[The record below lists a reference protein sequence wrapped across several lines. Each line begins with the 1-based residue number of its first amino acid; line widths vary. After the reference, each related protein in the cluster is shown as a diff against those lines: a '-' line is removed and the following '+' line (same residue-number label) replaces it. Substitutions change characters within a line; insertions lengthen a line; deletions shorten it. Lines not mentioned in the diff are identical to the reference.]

1 MSDANVAAYRERIRE
16 LSHRIS
22 GLERLIK
29 LSQVLNSTL
38 ELAPLLDMIIQ
49 IATELTDTAAAS
61 IMLVD
66 KETRE
71 LRFAA
76 VTGQRSASIK
86 PFPVPLEGSI
96 AGTVAAENKPLL
108 IRDARNDPRW
118 YQEVDKATGFVTR
131 SIMAVPL
138 QVRGRVIGVLEA
150 LNKQGDS
157 EMTWEDVQILTT
169 LANQAAIAVENA
181 RLVAELHVAYD
192 ELNELD
198 RMKTDF
204 ISIAAHELRTPLS
217 VILGYA
223 MFLKDDASGT
233 MKEQVDIVLQSAM
246 HLRSLID
253 DMLNLRQVDQ
263 GEATLELEM
272 VPLQDLVTT
281 AVDEIRS
288 ISEAKGL
295 ELTLSLPEE
304 RLMIE
309 ADRNKMTIVLLNLLS
324 NAVKFTG
331 SGGTIGVR
339 VGGDSHQRWFT
350 VWDSGIGIA
359 QENLQRIFDRFYQVE
374 SSLARHYEGMG
385 LGLPIAREMVELHH
399 GHITVESMP
408 GKGSAFTVTIPVALS
423 R

>member
-1 MSDANVAAYRERIRE
+1 M
-16 LSHRIS
+16 SHRIS
-22 GLERLIK
+22 SLERLIK
-29 LSQVLNSTL
+29 LSQVINSTL

-49 IATELTDTAAAS
+49 IAAELTDTASAS
-61 IMLVD
+61 VMLVD

-76 VTGQRSASIK
+76 VTGQKSASVR
-86 PFPVPLEGSI
+86 PFPVPMEGSI

-108 IRDARNDPRW
+108 IRDARSDPRW
-118 YQEVDKATGFVTR
+118 YQEVDKATGFVTQ

-138 QVRGRVIGVLEA
+138 QVRGQVIGVLEA
-150 LNKQGDS
+150 LNKRGET
-157 EMTWEDVQILTT
+157 EMAWEDVQILTT

-181 RLVAELHVAYD
+181 RLVAELHSAYN

-233 MKEQVDIVLQSAM
+233 MKEQLDIVLQSAM

-263 GEATLELEM
+263 GQATLELETFS
-272 VPLQDLVTT
+272 LQDLVS
-281 AVDEIRS
+281 AVVDEIRS

-295 ELTLSLPEE
+295 QLTLSVPEE
-304 RLMIE
+304 PLMIE
-309 ADRNKMTIVLLNLLS
+309 ADRSKLNIVLVNLLS
-324 NAVKFTG
+324 NAIKFTDN
-331 SGGTIGVR
+331 GGRIGVR
-339 VGGDSHQRWFT
+339 AGGGDDAAWFA
-350 VWDSGIGIA
+350 VWDTGIGIA
-359 QENLQRIFDRFYQVE
+359 QENLHRIFDRFYQVE
-374 SSLARHYEGMG
+374 SSLTRHYEGMG
-385 LGLPIAREMVELHH
+385 LGLSIAREMVELHQ
-399 GHITVESMP
+399 GHIKVDSVP
-408 GKGSAFTVTIPVALS
+408 GQGSAFTVTIPLALP

>member
-1 MSDANVAAYRERIRE
+1 MSETNVAAYRERIKE
-16 LSHRIS
+16 MSHRIS
-22 GLERLIK
+22 SLERLIK
-29 LSQVLNSTL
+29 LSQVINSTL

-49 IATELTDTAAAS
+49 IAAELTDTASAS
-61 IMLVD
+61 VMLVD

-76 VTGQRSASIK
+76 VTGQKSASIK
-86 PFPVPLEGSI
+86 PFPVPMEGSI
-96 AGTVAAENKPLL
+96 AGTVAAENRPLL
-108 IRDARNDPRW
+108 IRDARGDPRW
-118 YQEVDKATGFVTR
+118 YQEVDKATGFVTQ

-138 QVRGRVIGVLEA
+138 QVHGQVIGVLEA
-150 LNKQGDS
+150 LNKRGQT
-157 EMTWEDVQILTT
+157 EMTWEDVQVLTT

-181 RLVAELHVAYD
+181 RLVAELQSAYN

-233 MKEQVDIVLQSAM
+233 MKEQLDIVLQSAM

-263 GEATLELEM
+263 GQATLQLETFS
-272 VPLQDLVTT
+272 LQDLVS
-281 AVDEIRS
+281 AVVDEIRS

-295 ELTLSLPEE
+295 QLTLSVPEE
-304 RLMIE
+304 PLMIE
-309 ADRNKMTIVLLNLLS
+309 ADRSKLNIVLVNLLS
-324 NAVKFTG
+324 NAIKFTG
-331 SGGTIGVR
+331 HGGRIGVR
-339 VGGDSHQRWFT
+339 AGGDDDAAWFA
-350 VWDSGIGIA
+350 VWDTGIGIA
-359 QENLQRIFDRFYQVE
+359 QENLHRIFDRFYQIE

-385 LGLPIAREMVELHH
+385 LGLSIAREMVELHQ
-399 GHITVESMP
+399 GHIKVDSVP
-408 GKGSAFTVTIPVALS
+408 GQGSAFTVTIPLALP

>member
-1 MSDANVAAYRERIRE
+1 VSETNVAAYRERVRE
-16 LSHRIS
+16 MGHRIS
-22 GLERLIK
+22 SLERLIK
-29 LSQVLNSTL
+29 LSQVINSTL

-49 IATELTDTAAAS
+49 IATELTDTASAS

-76 VTGQRSASIK
+76 VTGQKSASVR

-96 AGTVAAENKPLL
+96 AGTVAAENRPLL
-108 IRDARNDPRW
+108 IRDARSDPRW
-118 YQEVDKATGFVTR
+118 YQEVDKATGFVTQ
-131 SIMAVPL
+131 SIMAVPM
-138 QVRGRVIGVLEA
+138 QVRGQVIGVLEA
-150 LNKQGDS
+150 LNKRGEA

-181 RLVAELHVAYD
+181 RLVAELHSAYN

-223 MFLKDDASGT
+223 MFLKDDASGK
-233 MKEQVDIVLQSAM
+233 MKEQLDIVLQSAM

-263 GEATLELEM
+263 GQATLELETFSI
-272 VPLQDLVTT
+272 QDLVLSV
-281 AVDEIRS
+281 VDEIRS
-288 ISEAKGL
+288 IAEAKGL
-295 ELTLSLPEE
+295 QLALSVPDEP
-304 RLMIE
+304 LMIE
-309 ADRNKMTIVLLNLLS
+309 ADRSKLNIVLVNLLS
-324 NAVKFTG
+324 NAIKFTDT
-331 SGGTIGVR
+331 GGRIGVR
-339 VGGDSHQRWFT
+339 AGGDNDAAWFA
-350 VWDSGIGIA
+350 VWDTGIGIPLES
-359 QENLQRIFDRFYQVE
+359 QHRIFDRFYQVE
-374 SSLARHYEGMG
+374 PSLARHYEGMG
-385 LGLPIAREMVELHH
+385 LGLSIAREMVQLHQ
-399 GHITVESMP
+399 GHIKVDSVP
-408 GKGSAFTVTIPVALS
+408 GQGSAFTVTLPLALP

>member
-1 MSDANVAAYRERIRE
+1 M
-16 LSHRIS
+16 SHRIS
-22 GLERLIK
+22 SLERLIK
-29 LSQVLNSTL
+29 LSQVINSTL

-49 IATELTDTAAAS
+49 IAAELTDTASAS
-61 IMLVD
+61 VMLVD

-76 VTGQRSASIK
+76 VTGQKSASVR
-86 PFPVPLEGSI
+86 PFTVPMEGSI

-108 IRDARNDPRW
+108 IRDARSDPRW
-118 YQEVDKATGFVTR
+118 YQEVDKATGFVTE
-131 SIMAVPL
+131 SIMAVPM
-138 QVRGRVIGVLEA
+138 QVRGQVIGVLEA
-150 LNKQGDS
+150 LNKRGET
-157 EMTWEDVQILTT
+157 EMAWEDVQILTT

-181 RLVAELHVAYD
+181 RLVAELHSAYN

-233 MKEQVDIVLQSAM
+233 MKEQLDIVLQSAM

-263 GEATLELEM
+263 GQATLELETFS
-272 VPLQDLVTT
+272 LQDLVS
-281 AVDEIRS
+281 AVVDEIRS

-295 ELTLSLPEE
+295 QLTLSVPEDP
-304 RLMIE
+304 LMIE
-309 ADRNKMTIVLLNLLS
+309 ADRSKLNIVLVNLLS
-324 NAVKFTG
+324 NAIKFTDN
-331 SGGTIGVR
+331 GGRIGVR
-339 VGGDSHQRWFT
+339 AGGGDDAAWFA
-350 VWDSGIGIA
+350 VWDTGIGIA
-359 QENLQRIFDRFYQVE
+359 QENLHRIFDRFYQVE

-385 LGLPIAREMVELHH
+385 LGLSIAREMVELHQ
-399 GHITVESMP
+399 GHIKVDSVP
-408 GKGSAFTVTIPVALS
+408 GQGSAFTVTIPLALP

>member
-1 MSDANVAAYRERIRE
+1 VSEANVAAYRERIRE
-16 LSHRIS
+16 MSHRVS
-22 GLERLIK
+22 SLERLIK
-29 LSQVLNSTL
+29 LSQVINSTL

-49 IATELTDTAAAS
+49 IATELTDTASAS

-76 VTGQRSASIK
+76 VTGQKSASIR

-96 AGTVAAENKPLL
+96 AGTVAAENRPLL
-108 IRDARNDPRW
+108 IRDARSDPRW

-131 SIMAVPL
+131 SIMAVPM
-138 QVRGRVIGVLEA
+138 QVRGQVIGVLEA
-150 LNKQGDS
+150 LNKRGEA
-157 EMTWEDVQILTT
+157 EMTWEDVQVLTT

-181 RLVAELHVAYD
+181 RLVAELHLAYN

-204 ISIAAHELRTPLS
+204 IAIAAHELRTPLS

-223 MFLKDDASGT
+223 MFLKDDASGK
-233 MKEQVDIVLQSAM
+233 MKEQLDIVLQSAM

-263 GEATLELEM
+263 GQATLELETFS
-272 VPLQDLVTT
+272 VQDLVS
-281 AVDEIRS
+281 AVVDEIRS
-288 ISEAKGL
+288 IAEAKGL
-295 ELTLSLPEE
+295 QLALSVPDDP
-304 RLMIE
+304 LMIE
-309 ADRNKMTIVLLNLLS
+309 ADRSKMSIVLVNLLS
-324 NAVKFTG
+324 NAIKFTDA
-331 SGGTIGVR
+331 GGRIGVR
-339 VGGDSHQRWFT
+339 AGGDNDAAWFA
-350 VWDSGIGIA
+350 VWDTGIGIA
-359 QENLQRIFDRFYQVE
+359 PENQHRIFDRFYQVE

-385 LGLPIAREMVELHH
+385 LGLSIAREMVQLHQ
-399 GHITVESMP
+399 GHIKVDSVV
-408 GKGSAFTVTIPVALS
+408 GQGSAFTVTIPLALP

>member
-1 MSDANVAAYRERIRE
+1 MSETNVAAYRERIRE
-16 LSHRIS
+16 MSHRIS
-22 GLERLIK
+22 SLERLIK
-29 LSQVLNSTL
+29 LSQVINSTL

-49 IATELTDTAAAS
+49 IAAELTDTASAS
-61 IMLVD
+61 VMLVD

-76 VTGQRSASIK
+76 VTGQKSASVR
-86 PFPVPLEGSI
+86 PFPVPMEGSI

-108 IRDARNDPRW
+108 IRDARSDPRW
-118 YQEVDKATGFVTR
+118 YQEVDKATGFVTQ

-138 QVRGRVIGVLEA
+138 QVRGQVIGVLEA
-150 LNKQGDS
+150 LNKRGET
-157 EMTWEDVQILTT
+157 EMAWEDVQILTT

-181 RLVAELHVAYD
+181 RLVAELHSAYN

-233 MKEQVDIVLQSAM
+233 MKEQLDIVLQSAM

-263 GEATLELEM
+263 GQATLELETFS
-272 VPLQDLVTT
+272 LQDLVS
-281 AVDEIRS
+281 AVVDEIRS

-295 ELTLSLPEE
+295 QLTLSVPEE
-304 RLMIE
+304 PLMIE
-309 ADRNKMTIVLLNLLS
+309 ADRSKLNIVLVNLLS
-324 NAVKFTG
+324 NAIKFTDN
-331 SGGTIGVR
+331 GGRIGVR
-339 VGGDSHQRWFT
+339 AGGGDDAAWFA
-350 VWDSGIGIA
+350 VWDTGIGIA
-359 QENLQRIFDRFYQVE
+359 QENLHRIFDRFYQVE
-374 SSLARHYEGMG
+374 SSLTRHYEGMG
-385 LGLPIAREMVELHH
+385 LGLSIAREMVELHQ
-399 GHITVESMP
+399 GHIKVDSVP
-408 GKGSAFTVTIPVALS
+408 GQGSAFTVTIPLALP